1 MKIRRISQSDWDLI
15 YPALEH
21 LSIKTIKTARDIL
34 VDGKKPSDVSKER
47 NVTRQ
52 NVHAAVKKVTT
63 IIDEQEIKGLQ
74 AVNVWLPPDLAE
86 QVIEIA
92 KHYMKQT
99 K

>member
-21 LSIKTIKTARDIL
+21 LSIKTIKTAHDIL
-34 VDGKKPSDVSKER
+34 VCGKTLSDVSKER

-74 AVNVWLPPDLAE
+74 AVNVWLPPDIAK

-92 KHYMKQT
+92 EYYMKKT
-99 K
+99 E